1 MQNYELGKM
10 NGLAIQASAQA
21 MREARE
27 IIMRPE
33 LRQAIWTDPSE
44 EREELLKALQVYR
57 AAWKAITE
65 FYS

>member
-10 NGLAIQASAQA
+10 NGLAIQANAQA
-21 MREARE
+21 MREARQ

-57 AAWKAITE
+57 TAWQALTE